1 MAANFFRTVQ
11 GYLRIR
17 VTGYAVERFLNACG
31 YRGILLWG
39 ITPLENACE
48 MNIRIADF
56 RKLKPV
62 MKKTG
67 TRVVILKRIGLPFF
81 FYRYRHRKLFFFGAA
96 ACAVLIFLLSGL
108 VWDIDI
114 RGNLMYT
121 DETILEFLASKE
133 IQSGMLKTQV
143 DCERIAKD
151 IRKEYADVIWVSA
164 SVQGAKLKIQLK
176 ENTDASGIE
185 TESEAQKEEKVPMDL
200 VADRDCVITEI
211 VPRTGMIQVRPG
223 DTVKEGE
230 ILVSGLIPVQDDA
243 KEVIG
248 YQYQK
253 ADADI
258 KGKAILSYED
268 VLENTYFRKE
278 YFYEERPHQMR
289 KRQAY
294 YLRIGKFQ
302 LAFGNLQNK
311 EENQELHTSEYQ
323 LCLGKRL
330 KLPIYLGTRTVI
342 PYTAHSETYKTK
354 EIQQRLSAD
363 FKRYRRELEK
373 KGVEI
378 IENNVKIDTGS
389 KTSAARGEL
398 TVLLPVGTLKASQ
411 LPELPELSE
420 FPK

>member
-39 ITPLENACE
+39 ITPLEDACE

-62 MKKTG
+62 IKKTG
-67 TRVVILKRIGLPFF
+67 TRVVILNRIGLPFF
-81 FYRYRHRKLFFFGAA
+81 FYRYRHRKSFFFGAA

-108 VWDIDI
+108 IWDIEI
-114 RGNLMYT
+114 RGNLTYT
-121 DETILEFLASKE
+121 DETILEFLASKD
-133 IQSGMLKTQV
+133 IQNGMLKTQI

-151 IRKEYADVIWVSA
+151 IRKEYVDVIWVSA
-164 SVQGAKLKIQLK
+164 SVQGAKLKIQVK
-176 ENTDASGIE
+176 ENTDASGME
-185 TESEAQKEEKVPMDL
+185 TDLEVKKEEKVPMDL

-230 ILVSGLIPVQDDA
+230 VLVSGLIPVQDDA
-243 KEVIG
+243 KEIIG

-258 KGKAILSYED
+258 RGKAILPYED
-268 VLENTYFRKE
+268 VLENTYSRKE

-289 KRQAY
+289 RRQAY
-294 YLRIGKFQ
+294 YLRVGRFQ
-302 LAFGNLQNK
+302 LAFGNLQKK

-323 LCLGKRL
+323 ICLGKSL

-342 PYTAHSETYKTK
+342 PYTAHPETYEKE
-354 EIQQRLSAD
+354 EIQERLSAD
-363 FKRYRRELEK
+363 FKRYLRELEK

-378 IENNVKIDTGS
+378 IENNVKIYTGS

-411 LPELPELSE
+411 IPEISELP
-420 FPK
+420 K

>member
-1 MAANFFRTVQ
+1 MAANFFRTIQ

-31 YRGILLWG
+31 YRGIFLWG
-39 ITPLENACE
+39 ITPLEDACE

-67 TRVVILKRIGLPFF
+67 TRVIILKRIGLPFF
-81 FYRYRHRKLFFFGAA
+81 FYRYRRRKLFFFGAA

-108 VWDIDI
+108 IWDIDI

-121 DETILEFLASKE
+121 DETILEFLASKD
-133 IQSGMLKTQV
+133 IQNGMLKTQI

-151 IRKEYADVIWVSA
+151 IRKEYSDVIWVSA
-164 SVQGAKLKIQLK
+164 SVQGTKLKIQVK
-176 ENTDASGIE
+176 ENTDASGME
-185 TESEAQKEEKVPMDL
+185 TDLEAKKEEKAPMDL
-200 VADRDCVITEI
+200 VADKDCVITEI

-223 DTVKEGE
+223 DTVKEGDV
-230 ILVSGLIPVQDDA
+230 LVSGLIPVQDDV
-243 KEVIG
+243 KEIIG

-258 KGKAILSYED
+258 RGKAILPYED
-268 VLENTYFRKE
+268 VLENTYSKKV

-294 YLRIGKFQ
+294 YLRIGRFQ
-302 LAFGNLQNK
+302 LAFGNLQKK

-323 LCLGKRL
+323 ICLGKRL

-342 PYTAHSETYKTK
+342 PYTAHPETYKKK
-354 EIQQRLSAD
+354 EIQERLSAD
-363 FKRYRRELEK
+363 FKRYLGELEK

-378 IENNVKIDTGS
+378 IENNVKIYTGS

-411 LPELPELSE
+411 IPEIPEISELP
-420 FPK
+420 K

>member
-39 ITPLENACE
+39 ITPLEDACE

-62 MKKTG
+62 IKKTG

-81 FYRYRHRKLFFFGAA
+81 FYRYRRRKLFFFGAA

-108 VWDIDI
+108 IWDIDI

-121 DETILEFLASKE
+121 DETILEFLASKD
-133 IQSGMLKTQV
+133 IQNGMLKTQI

-151 IRKEYADVIWVSA
+151 IRKEYSDVIWVSA
-164 SVQGAKLKIQLK
+164 SVQGAKLKIQVK
-176 ENTDASGIE
+176 ENTDASGME
-185 TESEAQKEEKVPMDL
+185 TDLEVKKEEKVPMDL

-223 DTVKEGE
+223 DTVKEGDV
-230 ILVSGLIPVQDDA
+230 LVSGLIPVQDDA
-243 KEVIG
+243 KEIIG

-258 KGKAILSYED
+258 RGKAILPYED
-268 VLENTYFRKE
+268 VLENTYSRKV

-294 YLRIGKFQ
+294 YLRIGRFQ
-302 LAFGNLQNK
+302 LAFGNLQKK

-323 LCLGKRL
+323 ICLGKRL

-342 PYTAHSETYKTK
+342 PYTAHPETYKKK
-354 EIQQRLSAD
+354 EIQERLSAD
-363 FKRYRRELEK
+363 FKRYLGELEK

-378 IENNVKIDTGS
+378 IENNVKIYTGS

-398 TVLLPVGTLKASQ
+398 TVLQPVGTLKASQ
-411 LPELPELSE
+411 IPEISELS
-420 FPK
+420 K

>member
-31 YRGILLWG
+31 YRGIFLWG
-39 ITPLENACE
+39 ITPLEDACE

-81 FYRYRHRKLFFFGAA
+81 FYRYRRRKLFFFGAA

-108 VWDIDI
+108 IWDIDI

-121 DETILEFLASKE
+121 DETILEFLASKD
-133 IQSGMLKTQV
+133 IQNGMLKTQI

-151 IRKEYADVIWVSA
+151 IRKEYSDVIWVSA
-164 SVQGAKLKIQLK
+164 SVQGAKLKIQVK
-176 ENTDASGIE
+176 ENTDASGME
-185 TESEAQKEEKVPMDL
+185 TDLEVKKEEKVPMDL

-223 DTVKEGE
+223 DTVKEGDV
-230 ILVSGLIPVQDDA
+230 LVSGLIPVQDDA
-243 KEVIG
+243 KEIIG

-258 KGKAILSYED
+258 RGKATLPYED
-268 VLENTYFRKE
+268 VLENTYSRKV

-294 YLRIGKFQ
+294 YLRIGRFQ
-302 LAFGNLQNK
+302 LAFGNLQKK

-323 LCLGKRL
+323 ICLGKRL

-342 PYTAHSETYKTK
+342 PYTAHPETYKKK
-354 EIQQRLSAD
+354 EIRERLSAD
-363 FKRYRRELEK
+363 FKRCLGELEK

-378 IENNVKIDTGS
+378 IENNVKIYTGS

-411 LPELPELSE
+411 IPEISELP
-420 FPK
+420 K

>member
-1 MAANFFRTVQ
+1 MAANFFRTIQ

-31 YRGILLWG
+31 YRGIFLWG
-39 ITPLENACE
+39 ITPLEDACE

-81 FYRYRHRKLFFFGAA
+81 FYRYRRRKLFFFGAA

-108 VWDIDI
+108 IWDIDI

-121 DETILEFLASKE
+121 DETILEFLASKD
-133 IQSGMLKTQV
+133 IQNGMLKTQI

-151 IRKEYADVIWVSA
+151 IRKEYSDVIWVSA
-164 SVQGAKLKIQLK
+164 SVQGAKLKIQVK
-176 ENTDASGIE
+176 ENTDASGME
-185 TESEAQKEEKVPMDL
+185 TDLEVKKEEKVPMDL

-223 DTVKEGE
+223 DTVKEGDV
-230 ILVSGLIPVQDDA
+230 LVSGLIPVQDDA
-243 KEVIG
+243 KEIIG

-258 KGKAILSYED
+258 RGKAILSYED
-268 VLENTYFRKE
+268 VLENTYSRKV

-294 YLRIGKFQ
+294 YLRIGRFQ
-302 LAFGNLQNK
+302 LAFGNLQKK

-323 LCLGKRL
+323 ICLGKRL

-342 PYTAHSETYKTK
+342 PYTAHSETYKKK
-354 EIQQRLSAD
+354 EIQERLSAD
-363 FKRYRRELEK
+363 FKRYLGELEK

-378 IENNVKIDTGS
+378 IENNVKIYTGS

-411 LPELPELSE
+411 IPEISELP
-420 FPK
+420 K